1 MNERNQKLEES
12 VAHLNRV
19 VEDLSDVLA
28 HQVDEITKLK
38 RRLDMLME
46 REAEREAAQGG
57 GVQLGDQ
64 RPPHW

>member
-1 MNERNQKLEES
+1 MNEPNQKLEES

-28 HQVDEITKLK
+28 RQVDEITKLK
-38 RRLDMLME
+38 RRLDMLMK

-57 GVQLGDQ
+57 SVQLRRIG
-64 RPPHW
+64 RGR